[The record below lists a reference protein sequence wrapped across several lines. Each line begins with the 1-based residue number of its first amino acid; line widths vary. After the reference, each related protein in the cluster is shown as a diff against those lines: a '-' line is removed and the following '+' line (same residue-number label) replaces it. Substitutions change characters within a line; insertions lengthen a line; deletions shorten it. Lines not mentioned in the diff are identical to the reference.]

1 MFREVALRWKGENQ
15 IKGNHLTREDADV
28 TMGLNSVSQCKFR
41 EAGKGYLGHF
51 QIIDS

>member
-1 MFREVALRWKGENQ
+1 M
-15 IKGNHLTREDADV
+15 KGNHLTREDADV